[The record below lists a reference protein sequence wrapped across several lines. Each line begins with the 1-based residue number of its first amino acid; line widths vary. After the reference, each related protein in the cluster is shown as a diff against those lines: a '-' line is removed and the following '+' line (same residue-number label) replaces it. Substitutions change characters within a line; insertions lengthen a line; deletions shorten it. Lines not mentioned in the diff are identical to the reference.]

1 MSSKSNSAVVWID
14 IQDSQ
19 SGSVAKTLLIGNS
32 MLEISLLQFVVQK
45 LTQEFHSTSTIGSE
59 AT

>member
-1 MSSKSNSAVVWID
+1 MVQW
-14 IQDSQ
+14 Q
-19 SGSVAKTLLIGNS
+19 KTLLIGNS